1 MNSYVFKSFYV
12 QVQGWAVFVVSNCNY
27 VVNY

>member
-1 MNSYVFKSFYV
+1 MNGYVFKSFYV
-12 QVQGWAVFVVSNCNY
+12 QVQGRAVLVVSNCNY